1 MSEYEDKCGSFLP
14 NDPLWPT
21 WVGQS
26 GPISSFHPF
35 FTKLD
40 TNRLWASTNT
50 DMGDFYWM
58 THFDPLG
65 WVKMGQFLVF
75 IRFSP
80 NLTRIIYEQVQ
91 ARIWVISLS
100 HPESVTQTIY
110 KQLRTCVGVPF
121 IAITISFKNTHAS
134 TLPAIFH
141 FGACYIF
148 GKRSKFVPKIRL

>member
-1 MSEYEDKCGSFLP
+1 
-14 NDPLWPT
+14 
-21 WVGQS
+21 
-26 GPISSFHPF
+26 
-35 FTKLD
+35 
-40 TNRLWASTNT
+40 
-50 DMGDFYWM
+50 
-58 THFDPLG
+58 
-65 WVKMGQFLVF
+65 MGQFLVF

-141 FGACYIF
+141 LVLVDACFQNGRILSDNACMILKMEHSMLRYQFNMLTKIQTEIMMRSIF
-148 GKRSKFVPKIRL
+148 WSKFTKIDEICQLSAQK